1 MSGLKL
7 LALDTDD
14 LAVVSAHVQDSV
26 ARTGDL
32 SFAAGRG
39 IFSVAIN
46 RFVWEEAVDAAGS
59 YQRRRAL
66 LSFKRVRAV
75 RSTGVDRKAADA
87 VIDILAIRFLPT
99 GEGPEGTVELLLA
112 GGGIIAMDV
121 ECIEAQL
128 ADTGG
133 AWETRNRP
141 EHPLT

>member
-7 LALDTDD
+7 LALDAED

-26 ARTGDL
+26 ARIGDL
-32 SFAAGRG
+32 SFAAGKG
-39 IFSVAIN
+39 IFSLAVN
-46 RFVWEEAVDAAGS
+46 RFVWEEAVDAKGG

-75 RSTGVDRKAADA
+75 RSTGVDRKAADT
-87 VIDILAIRFLPT
+87 VIDLLAIRYLPA
-99 GEGPEGTVELLLA
+99 GKGPEGSIELLLA

-141 EHPLT
+141 DHPLT